1 MHIPPPARVALA
13 RLPTPLVRL
22 PRLSAEVGRE
32 LWCKRDD
39 LTGAALSG
47 NKVRKLEFL
56 LGEAETRGCDTLIT
70 CGAVTSNHCR
80 ATAAAAAQRGLACH
94 VVLRG
99 AEPPRPDGN
108 LLLMRLLGATTRF
121 ITAEA
126 WLERD
131 RILADEAARLTA
143 DGRTPYVSPRGGEQ
157 CHRRRRVSRGGGRA
171 PPSGRRRGTSGSI
184 ASSTA
189 VGSGGTT
196 AGLALGFSGTTTDV
210 VGVAVCD
217 DRAYF
222 DNVIARIHEA
232 LAAAGHARP
241 GRPAWT
247 ILEGYKGQGYAETTR
262 EELAFLAHVAR
273 TDGLILDPVYTGKA
287 FRALYDEAKAGRM
300 SGDGVSVFLHTGG
313 IFGLFSYAEP
323 LAAAMPEASS
333 VRPR

>member
-143 DGRTPYVSPRGGEQ
+143 DGRTPYVIPEGGSNATGAVGYLVAADEL
-157 CHRRRRVSRGGGRA
+157 RRQAAEGDLRIDRVVH
-171 PPSGRRRGTSGSI
+171 
-184 ASSTA
+184 A